1 MKILIVHASA
11 GAGHSKAAEAV
22 FNGLKK
28 HTTHDVRCVDVLDHT
43 NPFYKDLYR
52 KTYIILISHL
62 SLVWAFFFW
71 LADVRLLLPLV
82 QVVRRV
88 FNHINGKKFEV
99 FLTQENFDY
108 VITTHFF
115 STEVVSALKGEK
127 KITSKLICV
136 VTDYDAHSIWLGQ
149 HVDHYAV
156 ACAYTKNKLLSLGVD
171 EEKIAVTGIPVD
183 EKFLASYERSAL
195 RSRLGLRSDMFTVLI
210 ATGSFGIGP
219 IEDIVRRLSD
229 IQCVVVCGH
238 NQKLC
243 ATLSAQQF
251 PNAKIC
257 GFINNMQEYMM
268 AADALIT
275 KPGGLSISEA
285 LAVGLPLIFFSAIP
299 GQETNNI
306 KVLQEF
312 GVGASGLSIEGIV
325 AEIRKLSNDPAYLKN
340 AKTNIEKIARPHSV
354 CDIIKLI
361 S

>member
-28 HTTHDVRCVDVLDHT
+28 HTTHDVRCIDVLDYT

-71 LADVRLLLPLV
+71 LADVRWLLPFV
-82 QVVRRV
+82 QTLRRV
-88 FNHINGKKFEV
+88 FNHVNGRKFEA
-99 FLTQENFDY
+99 FLQQENFDY

-115 STEVVSALKGEK
+115 STETVSALKGQG

-149 HVDHYAV
+149 HVDCYAV
-156 ACAYTKNKLLSLGVD
+156 ACEYTKNKLRSFGVH
-171 EEKIAVTGIPVD
+171 EERIAVTGIPVD
-183 EKFLASYERSAL
+183 EKFLVSYERSAL
-195 RSRLGLRSDMFTVLI
+195 RARLGLDPKAFTVLI

-219 IEDIVRRLSD
+219 IEKIVSQLHDIP
-229 IQCVVVCGH
+229 CVVVCGH

-243 ATLSAQQF
+243 TTLSAQKF

-268 AADALIT
+268 ACDVLIT

-325 AEIRKLSNDPAYLKN
+325 QEIRRLSDPSSLQN
-340 AKTNIEKIARPHSV
+340 AKANIEKIARPHSV